1 MRNYDYWVLG
11 IYIFSYAG
19 YEILY
24 LVLSGSGKWMTRE
37 RIISQYRAQW
47 YRNIVRAKNQLLAI
61 QTIRNLEMV
70 STFLSSVTLLMM
82 GGVVSIFTANADWMA
97 MLQSGSYGELLDRH
111 GAAVKLLVA
120 FLMLTISFFNFI
132 FSLRVCFNMNFTLSV
147 PMDPDA
153 NLSLQ
158 IEQIQRQARNFKAGL
173 RGVYYVIPLMA
184 WIIDTSAM
192 LVLTLVTT
200 FLIFRDDFFKGTA
213 PQDYSLPGRSD

>member
-1 MRNYDYWVLG
+1 MKNYDYWVLG
-11 IYIFSYAG
+11 IYVFSYAG

-24 LVLSGSGKWMTRE
+24 LFLSGSVKWMTRE
-37 RIISQYRAQW
+37 RIIAQYRVQW
-47 YRNIVRAKNQLLAI
+47 YRSILRAKNQLLAI

-82 GGVVSIFTANADWMA
+82 GGVVSLFTANADWIA
-97 MLQSGSYGELLDRH
+97 MLQSGSYGELLDQY
-111 GAAVKLLVA
+111 GVAVKLLVA

-173 RGVYYVIPLMA
+173 RGMYYVIPLMA

-200 FLIFRDDFFKGTA
+200 FLIFRNDFFKGTA
-213 PQDYSLPGRSD
+213 PQDYTLPGESD